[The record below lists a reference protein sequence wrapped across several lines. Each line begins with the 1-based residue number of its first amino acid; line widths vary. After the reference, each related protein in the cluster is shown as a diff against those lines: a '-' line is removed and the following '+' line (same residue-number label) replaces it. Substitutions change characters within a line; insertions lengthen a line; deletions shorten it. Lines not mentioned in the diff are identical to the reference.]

1 MSQNGYGFAEIA
13 GDYGDNGDNNAV
25 MLMVTTTIMKIAML
39 MLKAIAM
46 MIYCYSA
53 YGDGEEY
60 AVMLAKR

>member
-1 MSQNGYGFAEIA
+1 
-13 GDYGDNGDNNAV
+13 

-39 MLKAIAM
+39 MLTAIAM